1 MAITKLDGML
11 DALKAAA
18 NKRVVAA
25 WANDSHTIG
34 AVAEAVN
41 LNIVDGTLVGDEA
54 VIRKVCA
61 EHGYDPAAF
70 EIVNETDEMKAIMK
84 AVEIV
89 RSNPGFI
96 LMKGLCSSDKYMR
109 GILDKEKGLM
119 APGAILSHVTVIEN
133 PLYHKLIICAD
144 VAVLPAPE
152 LKEKIAIVN
161 YMVAVA
167 KALGIDRPKVA
178 VIAATE
184 QMSYKMPA
192 CVDAA
197 ILSKMADRGQIKGC
211 VVDGPQAIDVA
222 VDRES
227 AETKG
232 VANEVAGDADCLLFP
247 DIEAANVFYK
257 TCTKLGGSELAAIV
271 TGATAPC
278 ILTSRGDSAKTKL
291 YSIALAALTA
301 K

>member
-11 DALKAAA
+11 DALKNNV

-34 AVAEAVN
+34 ALSGAVD
-41 LNIVDGTLVGDEA
+41 LDIVDGTLVGDET

-61 EHGYDPAAF
+61 EHNIDPAKF
-70 EIVNETDEMKAIMK
+70 QIVNETEEMRAITR
-84 AVEIV
+84 AVQIV
-89 RSNPGFI
+89 RENPGQI

-119 APGAILSHVTVIEN
+119 DPGAILSHVSVIEV
-133 PLYHKLIICAD
+133 PGYRKLIICSD

-152 LKEKIAIVN
+152 LKEKIAMVN

-167 KALGIDRPKVA
+167 RALGIEKPKVA

-197 ILSKMADRGQIKGC
+197 IISKMGDRGQIKNC
-211 VVDGPQAIDVA
+211 VIDGPQAIDVA

-232 VANEVAGDADCLLFP
+232 IKNEVAGDADCLLFP

-257 TCTKLGGSELAAIV
+257 TCTKLAGAELGAIV
-271 TGATAPC
+271 VGARASC
-278 ILTSRGDSAKTKL
+278 ILSSRGDSTKTKL

-301 K
+301 R

>member
-1 MAITKLDGML
+1 MPITKLDGML
-11 DALKAAA
+11 EALKNNV

-25 WANDSHTIG
+25 WANDPHTIG
-34 AVAEAVN
+34 ALAGAVD
-41 LNIVDGTLVGDEA
+41 LDIVDGTLVGDEA
-54 VIRKVCA
+54 IIRKVCT
-61 EHGYDPAAF
+61 EHNIDAGKF
-70 EIVNETDEMKAIMK
+70 QIVNETDEMKAITR
-84 AVEIV
+84 AVQIV
-89 RSNPGFI
+89 RENPGTI

-133 PLYHKLIICAD
+133 PHYPKLLICSD

-152 LKEKIAIVN
+152 LKEKIAMVN

-167 KALGIDRPKVA
+167 RALGIEKAKVA

-197 ILSKMADRGQIKGC
+197 ILSKMSDRGQFKGC

-232 VANEVAGDADCLLFP
+232 VKNEVAGDADCLLFP

-257 TCTKLGGSELAAIV
+257 TCTKLAGCELGAIV
-271 TGATAPC
+271 VGATAPC
-278 ILTSRGDSAKTKL
+278 ILSSRGDSTKTKL